1 MPIAKHHAQT
11 YIIVLDIII
20 SKIMTFSDQLLNRI
34 MAGLVAVII
43 GFASSVALIYQV
55 VITLG
60 GTPDMVASWL
70 LTLGLVMGV
79 TTIGLSYYYK
89 VPVLIAW
96 STTGAA
102 LLISSVQG
110 FSLNEAVGAFIFAAF
125 LIFLSGITGWFEKI
139 MNRIPT
145 ELACAMLA
153 GVLVTFGVDVFN
165 FMNEL
170 PVVIGIMVVVYLLG
184 KRFFARFAMLS
195 VLLVGIAL
203 AWATGHIDTASL
215 QWKVSTFSYIE
226 PAFNLQALISIGLP
240 LYIVTMTSQNLPGIA
255 VLKAHNYKVPTSAT
269 LNVTGLCNMITAPFG
284 GYSINLAAITAA
296 ICMSDEAEKNPD
308 KRYWVTI
315 AAGVFYIVM
324 ALCAASLI
332 GLVASLPQAL
342 ILALAGIALF
352 GTIANS
358 LQQALTGSRYNEAAI
373 VTFLVTASDLTLFS
387 IGSALWG
394 ILAGV
399 LTVLITRKD

>member
-1 MPIAKHHAQT
+1 
-11 YIIVLDIII
+11 
-20 SKIMTFSDQLLNRI
+20 MTFSDQLLNRAT
-34 MAGLVAVII
+34 AGLVAVII
-43 GFASSVALIYQV
+43 GFSSSIALIYQV

-60 GTPDMVASWL
+60 GTPDLVASWL
-70 LTLGLVMGV
+70 LMLGLVMGI

-102 LLISSVQG
+102 LLISSAQG
-110 FSLNEAVGAFIFAAF
+110 YHLGEAIGAFMFAATLVF
-125 LIFLSGITGWFEKI
+125 VSGVTGWFEKI
-139 MNRIPT
+139 MNRIPS

-153 GVLVTFGVDVFN
+153 GVLVTFGIDVFN

-170 PVVIGIMVVVYLLG
+170 PLVIGLMVLMYFLG

-195 VLLVGIAL
+195 VLVAGVLL
-203 AWATGHIDTASL
+203 AWQMGHIDTGAIH
-215 QWKVSTFSYIE
+215 WKISEFAYIA
-226 PAFNLQALISIGLP
+226 PVFNLQACISIGLP

-255 VLKAHNYKVPTSAT
+255 VLKAHNYKAPISAT
-269 LNVTGLCNMITAPFG
+269 LNVTGIINILTAPFG
-284 GYSINLAAITAA
+284 TYSINLAAITAA
-296 ICMSDEAEKNPD
+296 ICMSDEADKNPD
-308 KRYWVTI
+308 KRYWASI

-324 ALCAASLI
+324 ALCAATLV

-358 LQQALTGSRYNEAAI
+358 LQQALSSAQYTEAAI
-373 VTFLVTASDLTLFS
+373 VTFLVTASDLTMLS
-387 IGSALWG
+387 VGSAFWG
-394 ILAGV
+394 IIAGV
-399 LTVLITRKD
+399 CTLMITRKS

>member
-1 MPIAKHHAQT
+1 
-11 YIIVLDIII
+11 
-20 SKIMTFSDQLLNRI
+20 MTFSDQLLNRAT
-34 MAGLVAVII
+34 AGLVAVII
-43 GFASSVALIYQV
+43 GFSSSIALIYQV

-60 GTPDMVASWL
+60 GTPDLVASWL
-70 LTLGLVMGV
+70 LMLGLVMGI

-102 LLISSVQG
+102 LLISSAQG
-110 FSLNEAVGAFIFAAF
+110 YHLGEAIGAFMFAATLVF
-125 LIFLSGITGWFEKI
+125 VSGVTGWFEKI
-139 MNRIPT
+139 MNRIPS

-153 GVLVTFGVDVFN
+153 GVLVTFGIDVFN

-170 PVVIGIMVVVYLLG
+170 PLVIGLMVLMYFLG

-195 VLLVGIAL
+195 VLVAGVLL
-203 AWATGHIDTASL
+203 AWQMGHIDTGAIH
-215 QWKVSTFSYIE
+215 WKISEFAYIA
-226 PAFNLQALISIGLP
+226 PVFNLQACISIGLP

-255 VLKAHNYKVPTSAT
+255 VLKAHNYKAPISAT
-269 LNVTGLCNMITAPFG
+269 LNVTGFINILTAPFG
-284 GYSINLAAITAA
+284 TYSINLAAITAA
-296 ICMSDEAEKNPD
+296 ICMSDEADKSPD
-308 KRYWVTI
+308 KRYWASI

-324 ALCAASLI
+324 ALCAATLV

-358 LQQALTGSRYNEAAI
+358 LQQALSSAQYTEAAI
-373 VTFLVTASDLTLFS
+373 VTFLVTASNLTMLS
-387 IGSALWG
+387 VGSAFWG
-394 ILAGV
+394 IIAGV
-399 LTVLITRKD
+399 CTLMITRKS

>member
-1 MPIAKHHAQT
+1 MLPTTVYCFFSLKLEQ
-11 YIIVLDIII
+11 
-20 SKIMTFSDQLLNRI
+20 IMRVSDQLLNRI
-34 MAGLVAVII
+34 IAGLVAVII

-55 VITLG
+55 VISLG
-60 GTPDMVASWL
+60 GSADMVASWL
-70 LTLGLVMGV
+70 LTLGLVMGI

-89 VPVLIAW
+89 IPILVAW

-110 FSLNEAVGAFIFAAF
+110 FSLNEAIGAFMFAAL
-125 LIFLSGITGWFEKI
+125 LIVLSGITGWFEKI
-139 MNRIPT
+139 MNKIPT

-153 GVLVTFGVDVFN
+153 GVLVTFGIDVFN

-170 PVVIGIMVVVYLLG
+170 PLIIALMVLVYLIG
-184 KRFFARFAMLS
+184 KRFFTRFAMLS

-203 AWATGHIDTASL
+203 SWVTGHIDTSSL
-215 QWKVSTFSYIE
+215 QWQLSEFSYIE
-226 PAFNLQALISIGLP
+226 PTFSLNALISIGLP

-255 VLKAHNYKVPTSAT
+255 VLKANNYKTPISGV
-269 LNVTGLCNMITAPFG
+269 LNVTGLANLITAPLG

-315 AAGVFYIVM
+315 AAGVFYILM
-324 ALCAASLI
+324 ALSAATLI

-373 VTFLVTASDLTLFS
+373 VTFLVTASNLTLFS

-394 ILAGV
+394 IIAGV
-399 LTVLITRKD
+399 LTLLITQKD